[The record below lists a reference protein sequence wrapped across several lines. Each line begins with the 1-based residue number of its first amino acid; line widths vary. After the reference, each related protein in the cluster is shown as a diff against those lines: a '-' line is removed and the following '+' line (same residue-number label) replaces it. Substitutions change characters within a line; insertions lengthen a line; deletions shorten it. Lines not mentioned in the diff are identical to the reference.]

1 MDELQRRVDNFTP
14 PPPFTSDAGQLHQLP
29 HEQTFKGEQNQ
40 LPGCHTNT
48 SFSHVPPQSCQK
60 RQFSRINGVD
70 YGGFVKL
77 YVSGIPRTTTEQE
90 IDAVFGEHGHIVEI
104 VLLKDKVTGLQQEC
118 CFVKYATIEQAEQAI
133 WALHGQFTFG
143 RGMTPITVKYADGE
157 RDRIGACNFSAHVL
171 KLYVNYLNKQAQ
183 KWEIEEIFSPFGIIE
198 DIYIIRDEFKQ
209 NRGCAFIQYS
219 CRDMAIAAIEALH
232 GSYVMRGCDQPLVV
246 RFADPKKPRVDSR
259 PTSYPNYPSSGN
271 MMPNETQRSKSS
283 YGGCKTTTTP
293 PSTSSASAAIAMVEH
308 PHPIECEWSE
318 HISPDGELYYYNCVT
333 CESRWEMPE
342 EYELYEQEIDNK
354 EQQQLPEMHE
364 AQLV

>member
-1 MDELQRRVDNFTP
+1 MDELQRHAGNFTP
-14 PPPFTSDAGQLHQLP
+14 PPPFISDAGQLQQLP
-29 HEQTFKGEQNQ
+29 REQNFKGEQNQ
-40 LPGCHTNT
+40 LPGCHPNT
-48 SFSHVPPQSCQK
+48 SFSHAPPQSCQK

-77 YVSGIPRTTTEQE
+77 YVSGIPRSATEQD

-118 CFVKYATIEQAEQAI
+118 CFVKYVTIEQAEQAI

-143 RGMTPITVKYADGE
+143 RGTIPITVKYADGE
-157 RDRIGACNFSAHVL
+157 RERIGNFSAHVR

-198 DIYIIRDEFKQ
+198 DIYIVRDEFKQ

-232 GSYVMRGCDQPLVV
+232 GSYAMRGCDQPLVV
-246 RFADPKKPRVDSR
+246 RFADPKKPRLDSR
-259 PTSYPNYPSSGN
+259 PTPYQNYSSSSSGY
-271 MMPNETQRSKSS
+271 MTPNEMQQSKSS
-283 YGGCKTTTTP
+283 YGGCKTTI
-293 PSTSSASAAIAMVEH
+293 PSTSSALAAIAMVEY
-308 PHPIECEWSE
+308 PRPIECEWSE

-342 EYELYEQEIDNK
+342 EYEFYEQEIDK
-354 EQQQLPEMHE
+354 EQQQLPEMYE
-364 AQLV
+364 AQFV